1 MEYLNVILPLI
12 LVLMAFILKLVVDK
26 EVDLPSSIQAIIELP
41 IDLIFLAITF
51 YVATILSNS
60 SIQNEGLL
68 YSFIGLFISIIVVLI
83 SKKCSKLFINKRTKT
98 WLLLLLF
105 NIMVSSF
112 SIIHAVGLLVRN

>member
-12 LVLMAFILKLVVDK
+12 LVLMAFILNLVVDK
-26 EVDLPSSIQAIIELP
+26 VVDLPSSIQAIIELP

>member
-12 LVLMAFILKLVVDK
+12 LVLMAFILTLVVDK